1 MGTLE
6 HQGYP

>member
-6 HQGYP
+6 SIHP

>member
-6 HQGYP
+6 SPR